1 MMMMTS
7 MTPTWRPWTHAVLA
21 LFACVLL
28 STAAPAAQEPVG
40 PEQER
45 VVERRGDLVSVL
57 SGDIH
62 VPAGVR
68 QRGSVV
74 CIGGDVV
81 IEGHVTQDVVVIFG
95 SLELTGTVG
104 GQVTIVLSEGVL
116 RDATVS
122 RELVSVLGSVELERS
137 TIGGEMI
144 NILGSLDRDQL
155 SRIRSQ
161 IINIGFGSWAPSF
174 WAMLLWLRL
183 FHKFVVFV
191 LLVLLILLVPERIRL
206 MADEAPVRYV
216 SSFFFGLLGY
226 IGMFVL
232 VGLLT
237 ITVVG
242 IPLAVLA
249 FYVLKW
255 MGIAAIFHAVGLR
268 VGRATGFSLSLFGS
282 VLLVFGL
289 YVVAFIAPA
298 TLHVTG
304 LLILFVLKLLF
315 LLLVEIP
322 AVGLVL
328 CTRFGGRATTTEIAP
343 PAPQPPPVEAPAAG
357 PAAPSGSS

>member
-1 MMMMTS
+1 MMMST
-7 MTPTWRPWTHAVLA
+7 TPTWWPSKRAALA
-21 LFACVLL
+21 LVACVLL
-28 STAAPAAQEPVG
+28 SIAGLAAQQPAAPTE
-40 PEQER
+40 ER
-45 VVERRGDLVSVL
+45 EIERRGDLVSIL
-57 SGDIH
+57 SGDVH

-74 CIGGDVV
+74 CLGGDVV
-81 IEGHVTQDVVVIFG
+81 IAGHVTQDVVVILG
-95 SLELTGTVG
+95 SLELTGSVG
-104 GQVTIVLSEGVL
+104 GQVTTVLSEGVL

-122 RELVSVLGSVELERS
+122 RELVSVLGSMELERS
-137 TIGGEMI
+137 TVHGEMI

-155 SRIRSQ
+155 SRIKSQ
-161 IINIGFGSWAPSF
+161 IVNIGFGSWAPSF
-174 WAMLLWLRL
+174 WAMLLWVRL
-183 FHKFVVFV
+183 FHKFIVFV
-191 LLVLLILLVPERIRL
+191 LLVLLVLLVPERIRL
-206 MADEAPVRYV
+206 MTDEAPVRYV
-216 SSFFFGLLGY
+216 SAFFFGLLGY

-232 VGLLT
+232 VGLLS

-242 IPLAVLA
+242 IPLAMLA

-255 MGIAAIFHAVGLR
+255 MGIAAIFCAVGQR
-268 VGRATGFSLSLFGS
+268 MGRTAGFSLSVLGS

-298 TLHVTG
+298 TLQVTG

-328 CTRFGGRATTTEIAP
+328 CTRFGGRATPTEIA
-343 PAPQPPPVEAPAAG
+343 APQPPPAEAPA
-357 PAAPSGSS
+357 PAPAGSS